1 MARLHDYGPL
11 LLASRLRRISEA
23 MHAGVDEVY
32 ASLGVQ
38 LSSRCFPILFLLR
51 DHGRMGISQLA
62 GQLGQSHPAVS
73 QMSRRLL
80 QAGVVRE
87 HPDPAD
93 SRRRLL
99 GLSPR
104 GNALMQR
111 LAPAWQAIEAAV
123 AGLEAGQ
130 QLSAAL
136 TSIDAELARKPFAQR
151 IGAQLH
157 DADAAAVEVI
167 PYEPRYRAD
176 FKRLNIE
183 WLERY
188 FRVEPIDVTVLSN
201 PAAIVRKGGF
211 ILLARLRGGIIG
223 TCAVM
228 HDSGERYELTKM
240 SVTAR
245 YQGLKI
251 GRRMLVAALEAFA
264 ARGKGELFL
273 ETNSVLKPAIA
284 LYESVGFVHAPRPG
298 GPSHYER
305 ADVYMDWRPSVAPAG
320 AATAAARVS
329 SSAGSRSGTSR
340 TRSRG

>member
-1 MARLHDYGPL
+1 
-11 LLASRLRRISEA
+11 
-23 MHAGVDEVY
+23 
-32 ASLGVQ
+32 
-38 LSSRCFPILFLLR
+38 
-51 DHGRMGISQLA
+51 
-62 GQLGQSHPAVS
+62 
-73 QMSRRLL
+73 
-80 QAGVVRE
+80 
-87 HPDPAD
+87 
-93 SRRRLL
+93 
-99 GLSPR
+99 
-104 GNALMQR
+104 MQR

-157 DADAAAVEVI
+157 EADAAAVEVI